1 VAAPRTVELTDT
13 HRVATIPDPI
23 PALVAAGDI
32 LPDTARVTADGHL
45 WIGGLDVVG
54 LAREFGTP
62 LYVYDVATIRDRIR
76 GFRSTL
82 AEAYDGPATVAYA
95 AKAYGAPW
103 LLRLVADE
111 GAGLDVVSG
120 GELFAAAA
128 AGFPRERIV
137 VHGNNKRR
145 DEVELALAERVGR
158 IVLDNLDEIALVG
171 RLAAEAGIR
180 QPVLLRVS
188 PDVDAHTHAHLTT
201 GRIDTKFGLGIHTGA
216 AEAGVRAALA
226 QPSLELVGLHA
237 HIGSLIES
245 TEPYLRTIDRLLD
258 FAARM
263 RDAHGFRLLE
273 FSPGGGYAVR
283 YTPDSPPV
291 SPRSMVADVARHL
304 ATRAREHGFVLPA
317 LTVEPGR
324 SIVASAAIAVYEVGS
339 VKAIPGGRTY
349 VAVDG
354 GMADNI
360 RPTAYGSRYSALL
373 ANRVSDLPAGEFAIV
388 GRYCETGDILIESI
402 ALPVPAIGD
411 LVAIPVAGAYQLAM
425 AGNYNLAQR
434 PAVVAVADGRAHLV
448 RRRETYEDVLAAD
461 VLEPIT
467 FRATDGG

>member
-1 VAAPRTVELTDT
+1 
-13 HRVATIPDPI
+13 VATTPDPAPSLPI
-23 PALVAAGDI
+23 AGDI

-434 PAVVAVADGRAHLV
+434 PAVVAVADGTAHLV
-448 RRRETYEDVLAAD
+448 RRREAYDDLLAAD
-461 VLEPIT
+461 VLEPIE
-467 FRATDGG
+467 F